1 MSGPQAERVALVALL
16 RTRPDKLTWRKLTD
30 RVLDSGSAVDVWH
43 TFHPE
48 SLMPSEDDTA
58 PLEES
63 AAEISRWERE
73 GLTFLGALDP
83 HFPPQLRHM
92 AACPPFLFARGEL
105 RDDDPAVAVVGSRN
119 VSPRGHTLAAQ
130 VAAGLVADG
139 ITIASGLAAGV
150 DAAAHK
156 AALQGGG
163 RTVAFIATGLNNS
176 YPAANRD
183 LQAAVAERGL
193 VLSQFWPD
201 APPQKANFLQR
212 NALIAAYSLA
222 AVVIEAGEHSGARNL
237 ARHAVEQGR
246 PLILT
251 DLVITANEWARQLL
265 TVPGVHQAAGPADV
279 VEIVR
284 RLSAGAPGNSQ
295 LSKSIHSHP
304 DRPVQR

>member
-1 MSGPQAERVALVALL
+1 MTDPHAEHAALVALL
-16 RTRPDKLTWRKLTD
+16 KTRPDKLTWRKLTD
-30 RVLDSGSAVDVWH
+30 RILDRGSAVDVWH

-48 SLMPSEDDTA
+48 SLIPSEDDIA

-63 AAEISRWERE
+63 AAELSRWEGQ
-73 GLTFLGALDP
+73 GLTFLSALDP
-83 HFPPQLRHM
+83 RFPPQLQQM
-92 AACPPFLFARGEL
+92 ASSRPFLFARGEL

-119 VSPRGHTLAAQ
+119 VSSRGRALTVRVAESLAAE
-130 VAAGLVADG
+130 GLT
-139 ITIASGLAAGV
+139 ITSGLAAGV
-150 DAAAHK
+150 DAAAHE
-156 AALQGGG
+156 AALKVGG

-176 YPAANRD
+176 YPAVNRD

-222 AVVIEAGEHSGARNL
+222 AVVIEAGENSGARNL

-251 DLVITANEWARQLL
+251 DLVVTANDWARQMLS
-265 TVPGVHQAAGPADV
+265 VAGVHQATGPADV
-279 VEIVR
+279 VEIVK
-284 RLSAGAPGNSQ
+284 RLSAGEDTHGRQP
-295 LSKSIHSHP
+295 
-304 DRPVQR
+304 RPR